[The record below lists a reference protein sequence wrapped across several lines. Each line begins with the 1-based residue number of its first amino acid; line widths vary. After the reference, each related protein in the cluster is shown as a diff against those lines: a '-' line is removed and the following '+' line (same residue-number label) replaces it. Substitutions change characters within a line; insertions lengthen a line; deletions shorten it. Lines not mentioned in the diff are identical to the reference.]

1 MFMEVKMGTIK
12 KVFKQIFTEGGVYSF
27 TRILIAIG
35 YILFIGVTLYL
46 VTKGKSWHHYDTF
59 AVITAGGSGA
69 LQGVNKFINSKFNT
83 TLGEIGKPQ

>member
-1 MFMEVKMGTIK
+1 MFTEVKMATIK
-12 KVFKQIFTEGGVYSF
+12 KVFKQIFTEGGIYSF
-27 TRILIAIG
+27 TRIIIAIG

-46 VTKGKSWHHYDTF
+46 VAKGKSWQHYDAF
-59 AVITAGGSGA
+59 ALLTAGGSGA

>member
-1 MFMEVKMGTIK
+1 MFTEVKMATIK

-27 TRILIAIG
+27 TRILIALG
-35 YILFIGVTLYL
+35 YVLFIGVTLYL
-46 VTKGKSWHHYDTF
+46 VAKGRSWQHYDTF
-59 AVITAGGSGA
+59 ALLTAGASGA